1 MRRDTPCETQ
11 WACKPLILLREKENQ
26 QEIIQPTRMVNKI
39 IPQSLPIKRHRL
51 TYWIKNLDSTTC
63 CLQKRHTLLIKPLKD
78 WRLKNGKSSK
88 QKLKTRWASYSD
100 IWKQNSDQV
109 IRDSK
114 SNYILTKG
122 TLYHD
127 VTVINICASNTV
139 KHAFI
144 NTNEHKRSNR

>member
-1 MRRDTPCETQ
+1 MWNTVSLQTPNTSEGERKST
-11 WACKPLILLREKENQ
+11 RNNSTNQ
-26 QEIIQPTRMVNKI
+26 KMVNKI

-88 QKLKTRWASYSD
+88 QKLKTRWTSYSG

-127 VTVINICASNTV
+127 VTVINICTSNTL